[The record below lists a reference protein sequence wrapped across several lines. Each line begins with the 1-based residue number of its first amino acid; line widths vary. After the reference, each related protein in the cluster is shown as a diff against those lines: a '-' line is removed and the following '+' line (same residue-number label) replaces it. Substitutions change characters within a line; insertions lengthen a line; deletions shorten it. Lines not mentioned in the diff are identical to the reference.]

1 MEIHRKLVLLSISI
15 LSAAA
20 FVVVGCDSRRETTAA
35 SAPGTTVGTTID
47 DSIITTKIK
56 SGLLADPVVKGLDP
70 NVETHNGIV
79 QLSGFVESQTQMD
92 RAIEIARS
100 VVGVS
105 RVENKMSLKKK

>member
-1 MEIHRKLVLLSISI
+1 MGIHRKLVLLSASL
-15 LSAAA
+15 LSATAL
-20 FVVVGCDSRRETTAA
+20 VVVGCDSRQETTAA

-79 QLSGFVESQTQMD
+79 QLSGFVENQAQMD
-92 RAIEIARS
+92 RTVEIARAVS
-100 VVGVS
+100 GVS
-105 RVENKMSLKKK
+105 SVENKMSLKK